1 MVRDQNLIHS
11 WHRHTQHTDNHSWR
25 NLAKFQELIR
35 IVTWYVKT
43 FRNVNHSWRNLAI
56 CRRTDRYTHTHTS
69 INVLQLVSPQGTFQY
84 NKHLH
89 KIQRILTQLQR
100 TQTHRRYRLLIGL
113 KGKSVS
119 LLNLLPLT
127 TRAVL
132 RLECSLDC
140 LSAPTY
146 RYIAPRMIQRI
157 ILKFCGYVGCDDAT
171 NVSNFGYEP
180 IKFNQLNQ

>member
-1 MVRDQNLIHS
+1 MRVNPD
-11 WHRHTQHTDNHSWR
+11 
-25 NLAKFQELIR
+25 KFQY
-35 IVTWYVKT
+35 IVFGNVEKPY
-43 FRNVNHSWRNLAI
+43 FRNRGQLSET
-56 CRRTDRYTHTHTS
+56 RTRD
-69 INVLQLVSPQGTFQY
+69 
-84 NKHLH
+84 
-89 KIQRILTQLQR
+89 
-100 TQTHRRYRLLIGL
+100 
-113 KGKSVS
+113 
-119 LLNLLPLT
+119 
-127 TRAVL
+127 VL